1 MEDIEQHIKNLKD
14 YIRIDKDKDTYDNI
28 YNINKILGRE
38 NTDILSKKE
47 FIEKYKYNSLIENL
61 GG

>member
-1 MEDIEQHIKNLKD
+1 MDLEQHIKNLKD